1 MRIID
6 IKNLDYAYKKEK
18 VLKDFSFY
26 VEENE
31 IISVIGT
38 KLSGKTTLYRYIQA
52 LEHKDITCI
61 DKDSVITVNIKDE
74 YAKYF
79 KINEYKDGLYLKI
92 ISCLIRP
99 SKLIVL
105 DDVLTYLS
113 NEQKELII
121 KYLRK
126 NKISL
131 VNITT
136 DVEETLFGTRII
148 VLDNGEIVME
158 GSVLSVLNEEKILR
172 RLGFS
177 LPFIFDLS
185 KQLNYYGLL
194 DEIIL
199 DREKLVDKLWK

>member
-1 MRIID
+1 MRIIN

-18 VLKDFSFY
+18 VLKDFSFC

-38 KLSGKTTLYRYIQA
+38 KLSGKTALYKYIQT

-61 DKDSVITVNIKDE
+61 DKDSAIVMDIKDE

-79 KINEYKDGLYLKI
+79 KINEYKDDLYSTI
-92 ISCLIRP
+92 ISYLIRP

-105 DDVLTYLS
+105 DDILTYLS

-136 DVEETLFGTRII
+136 DIEETLFGARII

-172 RLGFS
+172 RLGFT
-177 LPFIFDLS
+177 LPFVFDLS

>member
-1 MRIID
+1 MRIIN

-38 KLSGKTTLYRYIQA
+38 KLSGKTVLYKYIQT
-52 LEHKDITCI
+52 LKHKDITCI
-61 DKDSVITVNIKDE
+61 DKDSVIVMDIKDE

-79 KINEYKDGLYLKI
+79 KINEYKDDLYSTI
-92 ISCLIRP
+92 ISYLIRP

>member
-1 MRIID
+1 MRIIN

-38 KLSGKTTLYRYIQA
+38 KLSGKTVLYKYIQT
-52 LEHKDITCI
+52 LKHKDITCI
-61 DKDSVITVNIKDE
+61 DKDSVIVMDIKDE

-79 KINEYKDGLYLKI
+79 KINEYKDDLYSTI
-92 ISCLIRP
+92 ISYLIRP

-136 DVEETLFGTRII
+136 DIEETLFGTRII

-177 LPFIFDLS
+177 LPFVFDLS